1 MRFAFINSLRTSLIV
16 LVLLAVLP
24 ALAIVLYT
32 GYGLRSSVVADAEQH
47 ALRQVQAMAA
57 HHERVVENA
66 RLLLMTLARTVE
78 IRQLD
83 VTACKVL
90 LSDVLTGHSAYVAL
104 SLTDVRGRVL
114 MSVPVDDFADISDK
128 PYFRAAMDTLM
139 FTVGEYTLLEDQ
151 HRVIVQ
157 FAQPVIDGDGNPVGM
172 LVAAFDLNFFG
183 QLFADN
189 RLPEHSVFTLTDA
202 YGIRLTRFPETKKH
216 TWVADLPAMVARMS
230 GQEEEGTFLE
240 TGVDGI
246 SRLYGFKRLH
256 FQGATF
262 PYLMIRLGIPVDQA
276 LAGARQV
283 IVRNIAFLVLAAI
296 LALITA
302 RLVGEYFI
310 MRPLG
315 ILTTAA
321 NRLETGDL
329 SVRTGMSAEDGE
341 LGQVSA
347 AFDSMAEG
355 LERKEQERCL
365 AEAEILRLNQEL
377 EVRVEQRTEQL
388 AAANR
393 ELEAALS
400 DLRRTQS
407 QLVLSEKLAALGELV
422 AGVAHEINTP
432 VGVALSASSALAE
445 KNRKLADLFARG
457 EMKRS
462 NLTAHIEDL
471 REGMEMILVN
481 LNRASELIR
490 SFKMVAADQVS
501 ETRRFFNVKKYIDEI
516 LLSLRPKLKKT
527 RHRVKV
533 LCDDN
538 LDIESYPGA
547 FSQIFTN
554 LIINSLTHAFDAE
567 QEGEIRIEV
576 RRQNNSLHLLY
587 SDNGKGMESEVLN
600 RAFEPFF
607 TTARGQGST
616 GLGMHIVFNIVT
628 STLGGEIR
636 CESAP
641 GLGTKYE
648 VIIPNLAR

>member
-1 MRFAFINSLRTSLIV
+1 MRFTLFSSIRTSLIV

-24 ALAIVLYT
+24 ALAIVLHT
-32 GYGLRSSVVADAEQH
+32 GYGLRGSVVADAERY
-47 ALRQVQAMAA
+47 ALRQVQSMAS

-78 IRQLD
+78 VRHLD
-83 VTACKVL
+83 VPTCKVL
-90 LSDVLTGHSAYVAL
+90 LNDVLARNSAYVSF
-104 SLTDVRGRVL
+104 SLADVHGQVL
-114 MSVPVDDFADISDK
+114 TSAPVTHSANISDK
-128 PYFRAAMDTLM
+128 AYFRIAMDTLT

-157 FAQPVIDGDGNPVGM
+157 FAQPVIAGDGNPVGM
-172 LVAAFDLNFFG
+172 LVAAFDLNYFG
-183 QLFADN
+183 NLFVDT
-189 RLPEHSVFTLTDA
+189 RLPEHSLFTLTDA
-202 YGIRLTRFPETKKH
+202 YGIRLTRFPETRKY
-216 TWVADLPAMVARMS
+216 TWVEDLPVMVARMS
-230 GQEEEGTFLE
+230 GGEEEGTFKE
-240 TGVDGI
+240 TGVDGVT
-246 SRLYGFKRLH
+246 RLYGFKRLY

-276 LAGARQV
+276 LAEARHV
-283 IVRNIAFLVLAAI
+283 VVRNIAFLVLAAI

-302 RLVGEYFI
+302 RLVGEYII

-315 ILTTAA
+315 ILTAAA

-329 SVRTGMSAEDGE
+329 SARTEMSPDKGE
-341 LGQVSA
+341 LGQLSA

-355 LERKEQERCL
+355 LERKEQERSL
-365 AEAEILRLNQEL
+365 AEAEIYRLNQEL
-377 EVRVEQRTEQL
+377 ESRVVQRTEQL
-388 AAANR
+388 AAANQ
-393 ELEAALS
+393 ELETTLN

-432 VGVALSASSALAE
+432 VGVALSAGSTLAE
-445 KNRKLADLFARG
+445 KNQILADLFARG

-462 NLTAHIEDL
+462 DLTAHIEDL
-471 REGMEMILVN
+471 REGMEMVLVN

-501 ETRRFFNVKKYIDEI
+501 EARRFFNVRKYIDEI

-538 LDIESYPGA
+538 LDIEGYPGA
-547 FSQIFTN
+547 FSQILAN
-554 LIINSLTHAFDAE
+554 LIINSLTHAFDAD
-567 QEGEIRIEV
+567 QEGEICIEV
-576 RRQNNSLHLLY
+576 CRHNGSMQLLF
-587 SDNGKGMESEVLN
+587 SDNGKGMESEVLT
-600 RAFEPFF
+600 RIFEPFF

-616 GLGMHIVFNIVT
+616 GLGLHIVFNIVT
-628 STLGGEIR
+628 RTLGGEIR

-641 GLGTKYE
+641 GQGTKFE
-648 VIIPNLAR
+648 VTIPS

>member
-1 MRFAFINSLRTSLIV
+1 MQFTLFNSIRTSLIV

-32 GYGLRSSVVADAEQH
+32 GYGLRGSVVADAERH
-47 ALRQVQAMAA
+47 ALRQVQSMAA
-57 HHERVVENA
+57 HHERVVDNA

-78 IRQLD
+78 VRHLD
-83 VTACKVL
+83 VPACKAL
-90 LSDVLTGHSAYVAL
+90 LSDVLARNSAYVSF
-104 SLTDVRGRVL
+104 SLTDVRGQVL
-114 MSVPVDDFADISDK
+114 TSAPVADFPDISDK
-128 PYFRAAMDTLM
+128 AYFGTAMDTLA

-157 FAQPVIDGDGNPVGM
+157 FAQPVVASDGNPVGM
-172 LVAAFDLNFFG
+172 LVAAFDLNYFG
-183 QLFADN
+183 RLFVDT

-202 YGIRLTRFPETKKH
+202 YGIRLTRFPETRKY

-230 GQEEEGTFLE
+230 GGEEEGTFLE

-246 SRLYGFKRLH
+246 SRLYGYKRLH

-276 LAGARQV
+276 LAEARHV
-283 IVRNIAFLVLAAI
+283 VVRNIAFLILAAI
-296 LALITA
+296 LALVTA
-302 RLVGEYFI
+302 RLVGEYII
-310 MRPLG
+310 MRRLG
-315 ILTTAA
+315 ILTAAA

-329 SVRTGMSAEDGE
+329 SARTGMSPEEGE
-341 LGQVSA
+341 LGQLSA

-355 LERKEQERCL
+355 LERKEQERCR
-365 AEAEILRLNQEL
+365 AEEEILRLNQEL
-377 EVRVEQRTEQL
+377 ESRVVQRTEQL
-388 AAANR
+388 AAANQ
-393 ELEAALS
+393 ELEATLG

-432 VGVALSASSALAE
+432 VGVALSAGSTLAE
-445 KNRKLADLFARG
+445 KNQTLADLFAQG

-462 NLTAHIEDL
+462 DLTAYIENSQ
-471 REGMEMILVN
+471 EGMEMILVN

-490 SFKMVAADQVS
+490 SFKMVAADQIS
-501 ETRRFFNVKKYIDEI
+501 ETRRFFNVRKYIDEI

-527 RHRVKV
+527 RLRVKV

-547 FSQIFTN
+547 FSQILTN
-554 LIINSLTHAFDAE
+554 FIINSLTHAFEAD
-567 QEGEIRIEV
+567 QEGEISIEV
-576 RRQNNSLHLLY
+576 GRQNGLLQLLY
-587 SDNGKGMESEVLN
+587 SDDGKGMAPEVQA
-600 RAFEPFF
+600 RVFEPFF

-628 STLGGEIR
+628 RTLGGEIR

-641 GLGTKYE
+641 GQGTKYE
-648 VIIPNLAR
+648 VTIPS